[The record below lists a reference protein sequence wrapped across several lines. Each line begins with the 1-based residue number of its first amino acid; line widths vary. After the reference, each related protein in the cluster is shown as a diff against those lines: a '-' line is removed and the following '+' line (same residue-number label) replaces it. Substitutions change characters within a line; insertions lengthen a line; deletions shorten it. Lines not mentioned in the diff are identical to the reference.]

1 MVRAQRVCTILGQV
15 DFYPQMGGE
24 FSDRQLVYVLVGL
37 RVMHVLRDVCASAIQ
52 VATEL
57 MRSKMNDEILDAL
70 LAGFPLPSLA
80 IDRTE
85 RIIAANIEA
94 LTLINQQARGQN
106 YVTMLR
112 QPALLDAIETTLT
125 DGKARST
132 QYLSN
137 DGAQDTAFRV
147 SCRTV
152 QGLGQGAAG
161 VVLVS
166 FEDMTDKEQA
176 GQMRR
181 DFVANVSHE
190 LRTPLTA
197 LMGFIETLRGA
208 ARNDPEAGARFLD
221 IMQNEAE
228 RMNRLVGDLMSL
240 NRVEGDER
248 VRPTQS
254 VVLNDI
260 LNSTLHTL
268 QPLAREGDVTF
279 ETEFPDIPVT
289 MIADGDQLK
298 QVFTNIIMNAIKYG
312 GSGGRVTLRMTE
324 SVREP
329 VLRAPGVRIQIID
342 YGAGIDPIH
351 LPRLTERFY
360 RADDHRSR
368 ALGGTGLGL
377 AIVKHI
383 INRHRGRLRI
393 ESELG
398 KGTTFTVILPIH
410 EDL

>member
-1 MVRAQRVCTILGQV
+1 M
-15 DFYPQMGGE
+15 D
-24 FSDRQLVYVLVGL
+24 
-37 RVMHVLRDVCASAIQ
+37 
-52 VATEL
+52 
-57 MRSKMNDEILDAL
+57 DEILDAL

-85 RIIAANIEA
+85 RIIAANTEA

-125 DGKARST
+125 DGMARST

-147 SCRTV
+147 SCRAV
-152 QGLGQGAAG
+152 QGLGRDMAG

-166 FEDMTDKEQA
+166 FEDITDKEQA

-197 LMGFIETLRGA
+197 LMGFIETLRGP
-208 ARNDPEAGARFLD
+208 ARNDAEASVRFLD

-268 QPLAREGDVTF
+268 QPLAREADVRF
-279 ETEFPDIPVT
+279 ETEFPENPVS

-298 QVFTNIIMNAIKYG
+298 QVFTNIIANAIKYG
-312 GSGGRVTLRMTE
+312 GSGGRVTLRMSE
-324 SVREP
+324 IAREP
-329 VLRAPGVRIQIID
+329 VLRAPGVRVQIID

-360 RADDHRSR
+360 RADDHRSK

-383 INRHRGRLRI
+383 VNRHRGRLRV

-410 EDL
+410 ESL